1 MGDGAIA
8 VQGASLRSDRS
19 SASTG
24 VSPCQG
30 RRSDAFLP
38 AWPSWIPRH
47 CSFTREKTGH
57 RSQMI
62 NLRVAPETQVTMCAS
77 AVLLDGSGLD
87 KNKPGSS
94 QREAAKMNKV
104 PVIRLPVLGPI
115 LAHGRDGD
123 AVLERDITQ
132 LEGREEN
139 RHCDGTLLDG
149 LSSDSSHN
157 SKAVRAKEVPDRPP
171 QRRSLRRFLSGAH
184 FAGEGIQHHLPA
196 VHGGDQVDHR
206 VASLSASRL

>member
-1 MGDGAIA
+1 MAELD
-8 VQGASLRSDRS
+8 S
-19 SASTG
+19 
-24 VSPCQG
+24 
-30 RRSDAFLP
+30 
-38 AWPSWIPRH
+38 RH
-47 CSFTREKTGH
+47 CSFAREETGH

-77 AVLLDGSGLD
+77 AVLLDGSGLG

-115 LAHGRDGD
+115 LAHGRNGD

-139 RHCDGTLLDG
+139 RHHDGTVLDG

-157 SKAVRAKEVPDRPP
+157 EEAVRAKEVPDRPP
-171 QRRSLRRFLSGAH
+171 QADTSQSRQELAGLRCGTHTVRRTWGSNVLT
-184 FAGEGIQHHLPA
+184 
-196 VHGGDQVDHR
+196 
-206 VASLSASRL
+206 